1 MNRNFFVKKTKLK
14 GLKHFLHIPI
24 RFWERSNMEK
34 ILVIEDNKDY
44 QFLIQTSLGK
54 EYRVMVAENGNSGVE
69 LALEHRPDL
78 ILLDISLGEVDGFEV
93 CHRLRAM
100 KETEKIPIIFLSSRS
115 DTSAKKMGF
124 DLGAD
129 DYVQKPFEAE
139 ELIARI
145 RTRIRQSKASR
156 ENLPAFECKG
166 LKVDFVGHR
175 VFLNEKEVS
184 FSALEFKLL
193 SFFIRHPD
201 RVLARDKILTSVWG
215 ETFVS
220 DRVVDSHI
228 RTIRKKLGP
237 FKSHIESIYG
247 EGYRFNPSPL
257 SQNTDSSD
265 DEQTAA

>member
-1 MNRNFFVKKTKLK
+1 MLK
-14 GLKHFLHIPI
+14 YFIHIPKRI
-24 RFWERSNMEK
+24 VERRPMEK

-54 EYRVMVAENGNSGVE
+54 EYRVLMADNGALGVDM
-69 LALEHRPDL
+69 ARDQRPDL

-93 CHRLRAM
+93 CHRLRAQ
-100 KETEKIPIIFLSSRS
+100 KETEKIPIIFLSSRT
-115 DTSAKKMGF
+115 DTNAKKMGF

-145 RTRIRQSKASR
+145 KTRIKQSKASR
-156 ENLPAFECKG
+156 EHLPAFECKG

-175 VFLNEKEVS
+175 VFLNDKEVG

-193 SFFIRHPD
+193 SYFIRHPD
-201 RVLARDKILTSVWG
+201 RVLARDKILSNVWG

-237 FKSHIESIYG
+237 FKGHIESIYG

-257 SQNTDSSD
+257 SQGKSLKDDDD
-265 DEQTAA
+265 DEEKTAA

>member
-1 MNRNFFVKKTKLK
+1 
-14 GLKHFLHIPI
+14 
-24 RFWERSNMEK
+24 MEK

-54 EYRVMVAENGNSGVE
+54 EYRVIVADNGNSGVE
-69 LALEHRPDL
+69 LAKAQRPDL

-93 CHRLRAM
+93 CHRLRAQ
-100 KETEKIPIIFLSSRS
+100 KETEKVPIIFLSSRS

-145 RTRIRQSKASR
+145 KARIKQSKVNR
-156 ENLPAFECKG
+156 ENLPAFEHEG

-175 VFLNEKEVS
+175 VFLIDKEVS

-193 SFFIRHPD
+193 AYFIRHPD
-201 RVLARDKILTSVWG
+201 HVLARDKILNSVWG

-237 FKSHIESIYG
+237 FKGHIESIYG

-257 SQNTDSSD
+257 SQDNAIDDDLDLLD
-265 DEQTAA
+265 DEEDSTKTAA